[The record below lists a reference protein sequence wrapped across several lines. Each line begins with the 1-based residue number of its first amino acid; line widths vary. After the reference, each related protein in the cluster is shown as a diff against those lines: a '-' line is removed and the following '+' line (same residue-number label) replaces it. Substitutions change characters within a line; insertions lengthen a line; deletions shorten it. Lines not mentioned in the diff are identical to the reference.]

1 MTAVKTNPQ
10 SVFRTIIGGF
20 AITPA
25 RRVITKAKDFVLI
38 PVRQAWTVA
47 AGTKNRIT
55 AWAKANR
62 KLLVWVMI
70 ASAIVLAAGIVLAYL
85 YFTRPGFRS
94 PGFRGFVLGIGTAA
108 RTRSSFRPP
117 KPVIAQVPF
126 PVVVQT
132 EEIPARQNAN
142 TTAPAR

>member
-20 AITPA
+20 AVTPA

-38 PVRQAWTVA
+38 PVRQLWTVA
-47 AGTKNRIT
+47 AGAKNRIT
-55 AWAKANR
+55 VWAKVNR
-62 KLLVWVMI
+62 KLLVWVTI
-70 ASAIVLAAGIVLAYL
+70 ASAIALAAGIVLAYL

-94 PGFRGFVLGIGTAA
+94 FVLGIGTAA

-117 KPVIAQVPF
+117 KPATAQVPF

-132 EEIPARQNAN
+132 EKIPARQSAN
-142 TTAPAR
+142 TTAPAM